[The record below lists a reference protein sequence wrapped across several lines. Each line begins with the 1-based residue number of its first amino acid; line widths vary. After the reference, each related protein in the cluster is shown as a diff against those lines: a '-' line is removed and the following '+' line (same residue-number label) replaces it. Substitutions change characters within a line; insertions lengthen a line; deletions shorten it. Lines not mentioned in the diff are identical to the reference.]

1 MRVPTGVFVF
11 FISAGVCV
19 SRGRGTIKTDEY
31 GNERKRTEKWVCRRI
46 PRGFACRC
54 GGWLRAK
61 SCRWGNYCSSA
72 PQIKT
77 QYSQYSQYSQSAPP
91 AEYSKTLRLCR
102 ILAQNYRRVVQS
114 SLIAAGVC
122 VLRGRGTIETDGYGN
137 ERKRTEKWCATGYSV
152 GLRCRCLVW
161 LGRKCAAG

>member
-1 MRVPTGVFVF
+1 MQRHTAPPFLRTHPYTSVP
-11 FISAGVCV
+11 I
-19 SRGRGTIKTDEY
+19 
-31 GNERKRTEKWVCRRI
+31 RTNCAARRSTAN
-46 PRGFACRC
+46 RRC
-54 GGWLRAK
+54 HAEFECQKLPQGKAAHT
-61 SCRWGNYCSSA
+61 A